1 MSILTPHTPRI
12 AFGKPARYL
21 FQCSTLTTWR
31 PVRTLQESTVQTF
44 RRSAFI
50 PSLPAK
56 LPKTTSATIPAS
68 VKWFQEPWPTFNS
81 SYLGQFGSQ
90 MIQLELTGA
99 ELAPGAASVFHRT
112 EAPFGIFLRWAAQAD
127 IKTLQRLYV
136 AQAPLNRLPK
146 PLQDDIPT
154 PEIVLKAGRGDI
166 YDASIWLGIAP
177 TYTPL
182 HSDPN
187 PNLYLQ
193 FAGRKVIRMLQP
205 DAGQSVFAAVQSAL
219 GKQTSSRFRGD
230 EMMEGREKDLLEAE
244 VWHNKTAAHVG
255 FEANLEAGES
265 IFIPQALRQSAAP
278 PAQEDTKFGTST
290 RKRKDGSE
298 VPSRAKRSRYIS
310 IACLTEAE
318 GHDYDGLAP
327 FSPNQQQVSNP
338 SMSSQYAKDP
348 LWTIG
353 KDEAMRLCRVYDEEI
368 GMMYPMLDIE
378 QIIEKADKTFTRAEA
393 AAKTGLVDRAK
404 SFVDSQD
411 VNILKMILATVLILE
426 GGGQSEL
433 GSALFETVRGACES
447 KLGEP
452 PDIGGLRLLV
462 IMAQFRFQQGAEI
475 QAYRIIGLA
484 ARLSFEMGLHRNNAL
499 HRDFANHE
507 ERSWALKLFW
517 SIFVLDRRWSF
528 GAGLPFAIQ
537 DGDIDPSLPELDG
550 STPYLTAMIAYGR
563 IASKVWR
570 SITAPGGVG
579 AEIQENTMSYLDYQV
594 LQWQNTIPDSLR
606 FYPTVDIPDTG
617 PPSRAQRRLQVLL
630 YLRMN
635 QMRILIYRPVLHSA
649 TSIMENRRHARMV
662 VEVAKDTIRVLSR
675 LNQATDIY
683 RAQQVCFNHFLVSA
697 LAALF
702 LAVSHAPVEFNQT
715 VRDEFYMA
723 IDLVSGFSA
732 QSHVSMRLWQT
743 IKGLKEIGPRLG
755 LVSRQALSDDI
766 DPHSSA
772 AVAMAGLAGHRVN
785 DMTAFPVTQGP
796 AAVAQ
801 SPVTGPQMS
810 YELTNLFEAAGG
822 HGHAIMSASTQSID
836 YGNGYVASQGEANG
850 NVTEEGARV
859 APTSEREF
867 SKIMQ
872 ALF

>member
-1 MSILTPHTPRI
+1 MGLTD
-12 AFGKPARYL
+12 
-21 FQCSTLTTWR
+21 
-31 PVRTLQESTVQTF
+31 
-44 RRSAFI
+44 
-50 PSLPAK
+50 PS
-56 LPKTTSATIPAS
+56 
-68 VKWFQEPWPTFNS
+68 
-81 SYLGQFGSQ
+81 
-90 MIQLELTGA
+90 
-99 ELAPGAASVFHRT
+99 
-112 EAPFGIFLRWAAQAD
+112 
-127 IKTLQRLYV
+127 
-136 AQAPLNRLPK
+136 
-146 PLQDDIPT
+146 
-154 PEIVLKAGRGDI
+154 
-166 YDASIWLGIAP
+166 
-177 TYTPL
+177 
-182 HSDPN
+182 
-187 PNLYLQ
+187 
-193 FAGRKVIRMLQP
+193 
-205 DAGQSVFAAVQSAL
+205 
-219 GKQTSSRFRGD
+219 
-230 EMMEGREKDLLEAE
+230 
-244 VWHNKTAAHVG
+244 
-255 FEANLEAGES
+255 
-265 IFIPQALRQSAAP
+265 
-278 PAQEDTKFGTST
+278 
-290 RKRKDGSE
+290 
-298 VPSRAKRSRYIS
+298 
-310 IACLTEAE
+310 LTEAE
-318 GHDYDGLAP
+318 GHDYDGLAST
-327 FSPNQQQVSNP
+327 SPRQQQNSLPLVP
-338 SMSSQYAKDP
+338 AQYAKDP
-348 LWTIG
+348 LWSIG
-353 KDEAMRLCRVYDEEI
+353 KDEAIRLCRVYDEEI

-378 QIIEKADKTFTRAEA
+378 QIIDKADKTFAFAGA
-393 AAKTGLVDRAK
+393 AAKTALVDRSK
-404 SFVDSQD
+404 SSLDSQD
-411 VNILKMILATVLILE
+411 VNILKMILATVLTLE

-433 GSALFETVRGACES
+433 GLTLFETVRGACES
-447 KLGEP
+447 KLGAP

-475 QAYRIIGLA
+475 QAYRTIGLA

-507 ERSWALKLFW
+507 ERSWALKTFW

-537 DGDIDPSLPELDG
+537 DGDIDPLLPEPDG

-570 SITAPGGVG
+570 SITAPGGTG
-579 AEIQENTMSYLDYQV
+579 AGGEIQEDTMGYLDYQV

-649 TSIMENRRHARMV
+649 TSIMENRRHARVV

-675 LNQATDIY
+675 LNQTTDIY

-732 QSHVSMRLWQT
+732 QSYVSMRLWQT

-755 LVSRQALSDDI
+755 LVSRQALSEDI
-766 DPHSSA
+766 DPHSSAA

-785 DMTAFPVTQGP
+785 EMTAFPVSQGP
-796 AAVAQ
+796 TTVAQ

-822 HGHAIMSASTQSID
+822 HSHGMMSSNTQGIE
-836 YGNGYVASQGEANG
+836 YGNNYVASQGDANV
-850 NVTEEGARV
+850 NITEEGARV
-859 APTSEREF
+859 APANEREF
-867 SKIMQ
+867 AKIMQ